1 MDNTLLRYFLY
12 ISALLVNVACSSN
25 VVDIDAKDNVSFTT
39 FEASFP
45 VSEQHNGRINIRSSQ
60 ANGNYAQ
67 TVPNGKLLIINDK
80 QINGPT
86 EVQGTTD
93 LVYYSVSYGG
103 DILFGDLLHDDQMS
117 PKELYGIWSIG
128 LAQTDM
134 DFSLVHGGTRYS
146 ISDKTIGLYGQ
157 VGLLYPI
164 SQSFSSA
171 ITLAFAIGK
180 DLNSLSEYELRFSYQ
195 LARHLGIIGGV
206 RRLEYL
212 YFAGDESDINVV
224 FTGPFIGAKFSF

>member
-1 MDNTLLRYFLY
+1 ML
-12 ISALLVNVACSSN
+12 NVACSSN
-25 VVDIDAKDNVSFTT
+25 VVDIDAEDNVSFAT

-45 VSEQHNGRINIRSSQ
+45 LSEQKNRRIKVRSSQ
-60 ANGNYAQ
+60 VNGNYSQ
-67 TVPNGKLLIINDK
+67 TVPNGKLIEIDDK

-86 EVQGTTD
+86 EVRGTTD

-103 DILFGDLLHDDQMS
+103 NILFEDLLHDDQMS

-134 DFSLVHGGTRYS
+134 DFTLVHEGTRHK
-146 ISDKTIGLYGQ
+146 ISDKTIELYGQ

-164 SQSFSSA
+164 TQSFSGA
-171 ITLAFAIGK
+171 ITLGFGIGK
-180 DLNSLSEYELRFSYQ
+180 DLNSISEYDLRFSYQ
-195 LARHLGIIGGV
+195 LAKKMGIIGGF

-212 YFAGDESDINVV
+212 YFVKDESDINVV
-224 FTGPFIGAKFSF
+224 FTGPFVGVSFSL